1 MKEIEDIVKRYYQGE
16 STLAEERFLKEKFAQ
31 GELKDEAI
39 LAFQGQEQMPEEVIT
54 RIQTRIRQ
62 KKTQRHAPYAYWGIG
77 IAATVILIIF
87 LRGFLSQPAPLPLS
101 DNLKKERFEDALRII
116 GQVLEEPIPKKQEIL
131 YEDNKFIIS
140 IE

>member
-1 MKEIEDIVKRYYQGE
+1 MKETEDILKRYYQGE
-16 STLAEERFLKEKFAQ
+16 TTLTEERLLKEKFAR
-31 GELKDEAI
+31 GELKNEPL

-62 KKTQRHAPYAYWGIG
+62 KQTQRHVPYAYWGIG
-77 IAATVILIIF
+77 IAATLILIIF
-87 LRGFLSQPAPLPLS
+87 LRGLLSQPAPLPLS

-116 GQVLEEPIPKKQEIL
+116 GQVLDDPIPKKQEIL